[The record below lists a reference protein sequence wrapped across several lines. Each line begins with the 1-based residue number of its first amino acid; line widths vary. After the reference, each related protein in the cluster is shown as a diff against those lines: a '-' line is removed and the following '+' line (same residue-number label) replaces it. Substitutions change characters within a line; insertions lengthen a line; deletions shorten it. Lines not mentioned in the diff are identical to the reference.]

1 MTLREL
7 TVACYIYKILAKNI
21 KNKDPYEQFQQAT
34 EGPPDLCKQKHRT
47 EILKFLNNYGCRHV
61 AKDFHE
67 KIASKEIAPWYKEY
81 CGKLPKEEERLWKF
95 EDEKLESFNE
105 LHSTLS
111 KLVVA
116 YRKDGVKVHKH
127 KVRMGPVGAA
137 KMLFAIR
144 PNVFPPWDNA
154 ILKKLKDSYSV
165 ESYADY
171 LKHVKKNVL
180 ELKEICKKEGFNL
193 TALLKKVKRPKS
205 TVVKL
210 IDEYYWITI
219 TKGFEVEEIVG
230 CWNKWTKS

>member
-7 TVACYIYKILAKNI
+7 AVACYIYKILAKNI
-21 KNKDPYEQFQQAT
+21 KNKDPYEQFRQST
-34 EGPPDLCKQKHRT
+34 EGSPDLCKQEHRKALL
-47 EILKFLNNYGCRHV
+47 EFLNKYGCRHIN
-61 AKDFHE
+61 KDSHK
-67 KIASKEIAPWYKEY
+67 KIAPNKIFGWYKEY
-81 CGKLPKEEERLWKF
+81 RGKLPKEEEKLWEL
-95 EDEKLESFNE
+95 EDEKLESFDK

-116 YRKDGVKVHKH
+116 RRRDKVEVH
-127 KVRMGPVGAA
+127 MGPVGAA

-154 ILKKLKDSYSV
+154 IWKELKKKYSV
-165 ESYADY
+165 EFYADY

-193 TALLKKVKRPKS
+193 TALPKKVKRPKS
-205 TVVKL
+205 TVAKL

-219 TKGFEVEEIVG
+219 TKGFEVKEIVG